1 MKTLRP
7 RAAPGYANVGIK
19 IGVLRNSARGDGK
32 FLYFRDTV
40 KKVTIQDIAE
50 RLNISFSTVARA
62 LNDHPAISPAT
73 KKKVRETA
81 DKLHYRPNKVAS
93 SLRSGRTHVIGVIV
107 PSLHVNF
114 FSSVVHGIDKIMN
127 EHHYSILLYQSNESF
142 AQEVKGIDT
151 FLKSR
156 VDGIIASITRE
167 TVHFDHY
174 EEIRKRHIP
183 LVLFDRTVDSLRV
196 PSVRIDDYKGGF
208 MATEHLIGQGYRDI
222 VHITAD
228 QDLAI
233 AKERL
238 RGYLDALRRYNLPVR
253 EELIIKGTFSAA
265 LGRKCIRE
273 LLAAKISFDAVFALE
288 DFTALGALQ
297 ELQERGIK
305 VPAQVGVIGFANESF
320 GTLVTPALSS
330 IDQQTVRMGE
340 IAADLFLET
349 LKAGALKPAGAAGTR
364 AAAGPREVML
374 DPILMPRK
382 SSQRKA

>member
-1 MKTLRP
+1 L
-7 RAAPGYANVGIK
+7 
-19 IGVLRNSARGDGK
+19 
-32 FLYFRDTV
+32 

-81 DKLHYRPNKVAS
+81 AKLHYRPNKVAS

-107 PSLHVNF
+107 PSLHISF
-114 FSSVVHGIDKIMN
+114 FSSVVHGIDKVMN
-127 EHHYSILLYQSNESF
+127 ERQYSILLYQSNESF

-167 TVHFDHY
+167 TVRFDHY

-183 LVLFDRTVDSLRV
+183 LVLFDRTVEGLNV

-208 MATEHLIGQGYRDI
+208 MATEHLILQGYRNI
-222 VHITAD
+222 VHITASP
-228 QDLAI
+228 DLAI
-233 AKERL
+233 ARERM
-238 RGYLDALRRYNLPVR
+238 RGYLGALQQYNLPVR
-253 EELIIKGTFSAA
+253 EELIVRGTFSAS
-265 LGRKCIRE
+265 LGRKCVRE
-273 LLAAKISFDAVFALE
+273 LLAGGIPFDAVFALE

-297 ELQERGIK
+297 ELQESGIR
-305 VPAQVGVIGFANESF
+305 VPGQVGVIGFANESF
-320 GTLVTPALSS
+320 GTLVTPSLSS

-340 IAADLFLET
+340 IAAELFLET
-349 LKAGALKPAGAAGTR
+349 LGAGAAL
-364 AAAGPREVML
+364 PREVML
-374 DPILMPRK
+374 DPILMARK
-382 SSQRKA
+382 SSERKGGG

>member
-1 MKTLRP
+1 
-7 RAAPGYANVGIK
+7 
-19 IGVLRNSARGDGK
+19 
-32 FLYFRDTV
+32 V

-62 LNDHPAISPAT
+62 LNDHPGISPAT
-73 KKKVRETA
+73 KKRVRETA

-107 PSLHVNF
+107 PSLHVSF

-167 TVHFDHY
+167 TVRFDHY
-174 EEIRKRHIP
+174 EDIRKRHIP
-183 LVLFDRTVDSLRV
+183 LVLFDRTVERLKV

-208 MATEHLIGQGYRDI
+208 MATEHLILQGYKNI

-233 AKERL
+233 ARERL
-238 RGYLDALRRYNLPVR
+238 RGYLDALHRYNLPVR
-253 EELIIKGTFSAA
+253 EDLIVRGTFSVS
-265 LGRKCIRE
+265 LGRKSVRE
-273 LLAAKISFDAVFALE
+273 LLANHISFDAVFALE

-305 VPAQVGVIGFANESF
+305 VPQQVGVIGFANESF
-320 GTLVTPALSS
+320 GTLVTPSLSS

-349 LKAGALKPAGAAGTR
+349 LKTGDLKPGTLKLGGR
-364 AAAGPREVML
+364 PREVML
-374 DPILMPRK
+374 DPILLVRK
-382 SSQRKA
+382 SSERKGGE